1 MSDPGWPFSSL
12 AARSKDMETLKS
24 INQLPKPIAAAK
36 FNDVEVKKKAGTTTP
51 PDLRVIKRDAEL
63 QRLTHI
69 GTKKLP
75 QPEPAKEANA

>member
-1 MSDPGWPFSSL
+1 MPLSSL
-12 AARSKDMETLKS
+12 AARAKGMDTLKR

-75 QPEPAKEANA
+75 QPEPAKEASA